1 MRDTP
6 IKCPSIGD
14 VYLGSTFNQSVQIAF
29 TIWDPQMALLLVGYI
44 SQVRSS
50 HKYTALIGMQ
60 LS

>member
-1 MRDTP
+1 MRDMP

-29 TIWDPQMALLLVGYI
+29 TIWDPQIASLLVGYI
-44 SQVRSS
+44 FHRYV
-50 HKYTALIGMQ
+50 ALTGIQ